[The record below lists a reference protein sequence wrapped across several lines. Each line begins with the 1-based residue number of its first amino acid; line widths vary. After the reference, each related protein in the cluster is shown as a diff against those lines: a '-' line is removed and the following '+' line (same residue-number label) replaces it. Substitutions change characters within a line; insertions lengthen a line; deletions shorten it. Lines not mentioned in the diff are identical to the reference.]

1 MEQVH
6 GVDVSWMT
14 PGSSKGMSTISSARS
29 LKSPPGRFSTFVT
42 ATWLDRCR
50 IVLCND
56 CANLLSTD
64 KLNKPS
70 PPKATTTQPRQIP
83 TTSNGTS
90 SHQTN
95 DSKSGVEVNGQLS
108 TSLNGG
114 SGIAKRLSRS
124 GSVDKQPGPN
134 GTPPGRRNTW
144 FSNISAKFS
153 GSSPSANGPQSPT
166 ETTPSH
172 HHTGPLHRGTSH
184 EDQPP
189 SPQASDPPVPKI
201 SPSRNAVLQ
210 HGAKPEGSGPY
221 TPAPPRSGQA
231 GILSVFRRL
240 SSSSSVN
247 GASYNRLAHG
257 LVQRTVLNKDKH
269 RERCPI
275 GELKAAKLRRVA
287 FCVDVEIAPM
297 PKYADGEVPTQPIDK
312 SLKKKIGEKGEG
324 EALKSDSAVMK
335 EENLDDGKSTR
346 AAEVKAS
353 GPAKGAGEGSGNMA
367 NNVIDEKSTGEN
379 DSAEADTPA
388 AEKEPSRKKEKK
400 KRSEEERK
408 ARKEK
413 RRKLA
418 EDNGSIPVEIH
429 YDSSDSLGSTSSGT
443 PNTSSLPTINP
454 ARIYRRCCQL
464 RETPILKKITEQLT
478 DPINFSLGVLSKLD
492 LTGYWLQLADLVTLG
507 DYLAVVPVR
516 EVLLE
521 NIGLT
526 DEGLRV
532 ILAGLLAA
540 KPPTLSRRKPKHE
553 QEPQGG
559 VVERLV
565 LKNNKLGPDGWKHLS
580 LFIYLCKSIKS
591 LDLAHIP
598 FPRQA
603 LSQVGATLPN
613 GQHIPRSIADIFA
626 TSLGDRLGGPTL
638 EMINIGETEPSMEQ
652 LGVILDGMMKCKVKR
667 LGLAHNYL
675 DEQGI
680 QHVTRYISS
689 GIVEG
694 LDLAGNDLR
703 GHEERIA
710 SALEANVSLWALS
723 LAGCELG
730 PSSLSKIIPVMASM
744 PDLRFVDLSHNREL
758 FQSRPSAV
766 GLLRRYLPKC
776 SGLKRIHLSDVS
788 MNPEQAIALVEVLP
802 EIQQLAHIKLLENEE
817 LVKLAHAKSEEAQEE
832 ACALYASLMAAAR
845 VSKSLIAID
854 IDVPHDEA
862 GEIVKAMAK
871 QVVAYCLRNMERMPD
886 TGIGAAMAATL
897 SETNG
902 TDESKPAGY
911 SDVIMHLVGHD
922 VMQESDEEDNSSAP
936 DEDYVIGGTGV
947 VKALKCCLENRGDES
962 QRQSGEFTREAEPDA
977 SLATRKL
984 PTGGKAKDMSKH
996 LLAGARKIRLR
1007 LQPALIKAKANP
1019 DDEMTL
1025 RKLTFLDETL
1035 QGIIKRFEDEYPD
1048 TREVTELSITDPK
1061 RGRSGSA
1068 ESVNG
1073 PAIAEEAVVSDGE
1086 DDGEIHAQRLS
1097 RSNSTLSKVLAEEEG
1112 RVHRAGH
1119 RFRVGI
1125 VSQMQMRDLM
1135 ATIDDIGADP
1145 RHVRLLTELAEDVGG
1160 AFWDE
1165 VQTKGVIQ
1173 AYKDN
1178 RESLLTTMKGNDPD
1192 GAQWERF
1199 VESQKKA
1206 LANRTVPSEQE
1217 KSLREAARAADESA
1231 IAD

>member
-29 LKSPPGRFSTFVT
+29 LKSPPGDSRHY
-42 ATWLDRCR
+42 
-50 IVLCND
+50 
-56 CANLLSTD
+56 
-64 KLNKPS
+64 KLNKSS

-83 TTSNGTS
+83 TTSNGIP
-90 SHQTN
+90 SHQMN

-114 SGIAKRLSRS
+114 SGVAKRLSRS

-172 HHTGPLHRGTSH
+172 HHTGLLHRSISH

-189 SPQASDPPVPKI
+189 PPQASDPPVPKI

-247 GASYNRLAHG
+247 GASHNRLAHG

-312 SLKKKIGEKGEG
+312 TLKKKIGEKGEG

-346 AAEVKAS
+346 ATEVKAS
-353 GPAKGAGEGSGNMA
+353 GPAKGAGEESGNMA
-367 NNVIDEKSTGEN
+367 SNVIDEKSSGEN
-379 DSAEADTPA
+379 DSAEADAPA
-388 AEKEPSRKKEKK
+388 AEKELSRKKEKK

-443 PNTSSLPTINP
+443 PKTGSLPTINP

-540 KPPTLSRRKPKHE
+540 KPPNLSRRKPKHE

-710 SALEANVSLWALS
+710 LALEANVSLWALS

-730 PSSLSKIIPVMASM
+730 PSSLSKILPVMASI

-802 EIQQLAHIKLLENEE
+802 EIRQLAHIKLLENEE

-845 VSKSLIAID
+845 VSKSIIAID

-1048 TREVTELSITDPK
+1048 TREVAELSITDPK
-1061 RGRSGSA
+1061 RGRSSSE

-1073 PAIAEEAVVSDGE
+1073 PAVAEEAVVSDGE

>member
-14 PGSSKGMSTISSARS
+14 PGSSKGMSTTSSARPLNS
-29 LKSPPGRFSTFVT
+29 LPGRFSIFVT
-42 ATWLDRCR
+42 ATWLDCR
-50 IVLCND
+50 RIALCND
-56 CANLLSTD
+56 RANLLSTD
-64 KLNKPS
+64 KLNKSS

-83 TTSNGTS
+83 TTSNGTP
-90 SHQTN
+90 SHQQN
-95 DSKSGVEVNGQLS
+95 DSKSGVEANSQIN

-114 SGIAKRLSRS
+114 SGITKRLSRS
-124 GSVDKQPGPN
+124 GSVDKQPSPN

-153 GSSPSANGPQSPT
+153 SSSPSANGSQSPT
-166 ETTPSH
+166 EPTPSH
-172 HHTGPLHRGTSH
+172 HTGLLHSGASN

-189 SPQASDPPVPKI
+189 TPQASDPPVPKI

-247 GASYNRLAHG
+247 GATQNRLAHG
-257 LVQRTVLNKDKH
+257 LVQRTVLNKDKN

-297 PKYADGEVPTQPIDK
+297 PKYADGEVATQPIDK

-335 EENLDDGKSTR
+335 EENLDDGKSAR

-353 GPAKGAGEGSGNMA
+353 AHAEGAGEEPQNMA
-367 NNVIDEKSTGEN
+367 NNVVDEKSSGEN
-379 DSAEADTPA
+379 DSAEADAPA

-429 YDSSDSLGSTSSGT
+429 YDGSDSSDSTSSGT
-443 PNTSSLPTINP
+443 LNTSSLPTINP

-540 KPPTLSRRKPKHE
+540 KPPSLSRRKPKHE

-559 VVERLV
+559 VIERLV

-613 GQHIPRSIADIFA
+613 GQHIPRSIADILA

-652 LGVILDGMMKCKVKR
+652 LGVIIDGMMKCKVKR

-730 PSSLSKIIPVMASM
+730 PSSLSKILPVMASM

-758 FQSRPSAV
+758 FQTRPSAV
-766 GLLRRYLPKC
+766 GLLRR
-776 SGLKRIHLSDVS
+776 
-788 MNPEQAIALVEVLP
+788 
-802 EIQQLAHIKLLENEE
+802 
-817 LVKLAHAKSEEAQEE
+817 
-832 ACALYASLMAAAR
+832 
-845 VSKSLIAID
+845 
-854 IDVPHDEA
+854 
-862 GEIVKAMAK
+862 
-871 QVVAYCLRNMERMPD
+871 
-886 TGIGAAMAATL
+886 
-897 SETNG
+897 
-902 TDESKPAGY
+902 
-911 SDVIMHLVGHD
+911 
-922 VMQESDEEDNSSAP
+922 
-936 DEDYVIGGTGV
+936 
-947 VKALKCCLENRGDES
+947 
-962 QRQSGEFTREAEPDA
+962 
-977 SLATRKL
+977 
-984 PTGGKAKDMSKH
+984 
-996 LLAGARKIRLR
+996 
-1007 LQPALIKAKANP
+1007 
-1019 DDEMTL
+1019 
-1025 RKLTFLDETL
+1025 
-1035 QGIIKRFEDEYPD
+1035 
-1048 TREVTELSITDPK
+1048 
-1061 RGRSGSA
+1061 
-1068 ESVNG
+1068 
-1073 PAIAEEAVVSDGE
+1073 
-1086 DDGEIHAQRLS
+1086 
-1097 RSNSTLSKVLAEEEG
+1097 
-1112 RVHRAGH
+1112 
-1119 RFRVGI
+1119 
-1125 VSQMQMRDLM
+1125 
-1135 ATIDDIGADP
+1135 
-1145 RHVRLLTELAEDVGG
+1145 
-1160 AFWDE
+1160 
-1165 VQTKGVIQ
+1165 
-1173 AYKDN
+1173 
-1178 RESLLTTMKGNDPD
+1178 
-1192 GAQWERF
+1192 
-1199 VESQKKA
+1199 
-1206 LANRTVPSEQE
+1206 
-1217 KSLREAARAADESA
+1217 
-1231 IAD
+1231 

>member
-14 PGSSKGMSTISSARS
+14 PGSSKGMSTISTVAH
-29 LKSPPGRFSTFVT
+29 LTSPRHNMAFAT
-42 ATWLDRCR
+42 ATY
-50 IVLCND
+50 
-56 CANLLSTD
+56 
-64 KLNKPS
+64 KLNKSSS
-70 PPKATTTQPRQIP
+70 PPKAAVAQPRQILTP
-83 TTSNGTS
+83 SNNTP
-90 SHQTN
+90 SHQRK
-95 DSKSGVEVNGQLS
+95 DSKSGPEVNVQPS

-114 SGIAKRLSRS
+114 SSLTKRLSRS

-134 GTPPGRRNTW
+134 GTPPGRRTW

-153 GSSPSANGPQSPT
+153 SSSPAANGPQSPT
-166 ETTPSH
+166 EPTSPHNLSL
-172 HHTGPLHRGTSH
+172 PHRTTSH
-184 EDQPP
+184 EDQGPA
-189 SPQASDPPVPKI
+189 SPQTSEPPVPKI

-221 TPAPPRSGQA
+221 IPAPPRSGQA
-231 GILSVFRRL
+231 GILNVFRRL

-247 GASYNRLAHG
+247 GAANNRLAHG
-257 LVQRTVLNKDKH
+257 LVERMVLNKDKN
-269 RERCPI
+269 RERCDI
-275 GELKAAKLRRVA
+275 SELKAAKLRRVA
-287 FCVDVEIAPM
+287 FCVDVEVASM
-297 PKYADGEVPTQPIDK
+297 PKYADGEVATQPIDK
-312 SLKKKIGEKGEG
+312 TAKKKLSEKGEG
-324 EALKSDSAVMK
+324 KALKSDSAVMK
-335 EENLDDGKSTR
+335 EENLDNSRLEPVAGVGTNGH
-346 AAEVKAS
+346 AI
-353 GPAKGAGEGSGNMA
+353 GAVDELEKLPSDMA
-367 NNVIDEKSTGEN
+367 DEN
-379 DSAEADTPA
+379 DSQEADTSMN
-388 AEKEPSRKKEKK
+388 EKETSKKKEKK

-418 EDNGSIPVEIH
+418 EDNGTIPVEIH
-429 YDSSDSLGSTSSGT
+429 YDSSDLSDSTDSST
-443 PNTSSLPTINP
+443 VRTSSLPITNP
-454 ARIYRRCCQL
+454 ARIYRRCCHL
-464 RETPILKKITEQLT
+464 RDTPILKKITEQLI
-478 DPINFSLGVLSKLD
+478 DPINLTLGVVSKLD

-507 DYLAVVPVR
+507 DFLAVVPVR

-532 ILAGLLAA
+532 VLAGLLAA
-540 KPPTLSRRKPKHE
+540 KPPTSHRKKPRHKE
-553 QEPQGG
+553 EPQGG

-603 LSQVGATLPN
+603 VSQASGALSN

-626 TSLGDRLGGPTL
+626 TALGDRLGGSTL
-638 EMINIGETEPSMEQ
+638 DLINIGETEPSMEQ
-652 LGVILDGMMKCKVKR
+652 LGVILDGMLKCQVKR

-675 DEQGI
+675 DEQGVS
-680 QHVTRYISS
+680 HVTKYISS
-689 GIVEG
+689 GICEG

-703 GHEERIA
+703 GHEEKIA
-710 SALEANVSLWALS
+710 SAIEVSVNLSALS

-730 PSSLSKIIPVMASM
+730 PSSLSKILPVLANM
-744 PDLRFVDLSHNREL
+744 PHIRFIDLSHNREL

-776 SGLKRIHLSDVS
+776 TGLKRIHLSDVS
-788 MNPEQAIALVEVLP
+788 MNSEQAIALVEVLP
-802 EIQQLAHIKLLENEE
+802 EIQQLAHINLLENEE

-832 ACALYASLMAAAR
+832 ACSLYASLMAAAR
-845 VSKSLIAID
+845 VSKSIIAID

-862 GEIVKAMAK
+862 GEIVKAMAR

-886 TGIGAAMAATL
+886 TGLGAAMAATL

-902 TDESKPAGY
+902 ADDSKPAGY

-922 VMQESDEEDNSSAP
+922 VMQDSDEEDNSSAP

-947 VKALKCCLENRGDES
+947 VKALKCCLENRGDDS
-962 QRQSGEFTREAEPDA
+962 QRQSGEFGREAEPGA
-977 SLATRKL
+977 SLASRKL
-984 PTGGKAKDMSKH
+984 ATGGKAKDMSKH

-1007 LQPALIKAKANP
+1007 LQPALIKAKTNP

-1035 QGIIKRFEDEYPD
+1035 QGIINRFEDEYPD
-1048 TREVTELSITDPK
+1048 TREPLELTEAEPK
-1061 RGRSGSA
+1061 RGRSASA
-1068 ESVNG
+1068 ESIQG
-1073 PAIAEEAVVSDGE
+1073 PARVEEIVVSDGE
-1086 DDGEIHAQRLS
+1086 DDGEMHAPRLS

-1112 RVHRAGH
+1112 RVHRVGH
-1119 RFRVGI
+1119 RFRVGM
-1125 VSQMQMRDLM
+1125 VSQMQVRDLV
-1135 ATIDDIGADP
+1135 ASIDDMSADP
-1145 RHVRLLTELAEDVGG
+1145 RHVRMLTELAEDVGG
-1160 AFWDE
+1160 DFWAQ
-1165 VQTKGVIQ
+1165 VQAKGAIQ

-1178 RESLLTTMKGNDPD
+1178 RESLLTTMKGSDPD
-1192 GAQWERF
+1192 GGQWDRF

-1206 LANRTVPSEQE
+1206 LANRTVSSEQE
-1217 KSLREAARAADESA
+1217 KSLREAARVADENA

>member
-14 PGSSKGMSTISSARS
+14 PGT
-29 LKSPPGRFSTFVT
+29 P
-42 ATWLDRCR
+42 
-50 IVLCND
+50 
-56 CANLLSTD
+56 
-64 KLNKPS
+64 
-70 PPKATTTQPRQIP
+70 
-83 TTSNGTS
+83 
-90 SHQTN
+90 
-95 DSKSGVEVNGQLS
+95 
-108 TSLNGG
+108 LNGG
-114 SGIAKRLSRS
+114 SSLTKRLSRS

-153 GSSPSANGPQSPT
+153 GSSPVVNVPQSPT
-166 ETTPSH
+166 EPSSPH
-172 HHTGPLHRGTSH
+172 HHLSLPHRTTSH
-184 EDQPP
+184 EDTGPASQPTP
-189 SPQASDPPVPKI
+189 EPPVPKL

-221 TPAPPRSGQA
+221 TPAPPKSGQA
-231 GILSVFRRL
+231 GILNVFRRL
-240 SSSSSVN
+240 SSSSSAN
-247 GASYNRLAHG
+247 GASHNRLAHG
-257 LVQRTVLNKDKH
+257 LVERTILNRDKN
-269 RERCPI
+269 RERCTI
-275 GELKAAKLRRVA
+275 NELKAAKLRRVA

-297 PKYADGEVPTQPIDK
+297 PKYADAEAATQPIDK
-312 SLKKKIGEKGEG
+312 AAKKKLTEKGEG
-324 EALKSDSAVMK
+324 EALKSDSIVMK
-335 EENLDDGKSTR
+335 EENFENGRPDS
-346 AAEVKAS
+346 AAEAERNGHAQGTAEELEKPPS
-353 GPAKGAGEGSGNMA
+353 GTT
-367 NNVIDEKSTGEN
+367 DEN
-379 DSAEADTPA
+379 DSPEADVPVT
-388 AEKEPSRKKEKK
+388 EKEMSKKKEKK

-418 EDNGSIPVEIH
+418 EDNGTIPVEIH
-429 YDSSDSLGSTSSGT
+429 YDSPDSSDSTSSGT
-443 PNTSSLPTINP
+443 PKTRSLPTTNP

-478 DPINFSLGVLSKLD
+478 DSTNLSLGVVSKLD

-507 DYLAVVPVR
+507 DFLAVVAVR

-532 ILAGLLAA
+532 VLAGLLAA
-540 KPPTLSRRKPKHE
+540 KPPTLSRKKPKHE

-565 LKNNKLGPDGWKHLS
+565 LKNNKIGPDGWKHLS
-580 LFIYLCKSIKS
+580 LFLYLCKSIKS

-603 LSQVGATLPN
+603 ISQVNTTLPN

-626 TSLGDRLGGPTL
+626 TSLSDRLGGSTL

-652 LGVILDGMMKCKVKR
+652 LGLILDGMVKCKVKR

-680 QHVTRYISS
+680 GHVTRYISS
-689 GIVEG
+689 GICEG

-703 GHEERIA
+703 GYEEKVA
-710 SALEANVSLWALS
+710 SALEANGSLWALS

-730 PSSLSKIIPVMASM
+730 PSSLSKFLPVLANM
-744 PDLRFVDLSHNREL
+744 PDIRFIDLSHNKEL

-776 SGLKRIHLSDVS
+776 TGLKRIHLSDVS
-788 MNPEQAIALVEVLP
+788 MNSEQAIALVEVLP
-802 EIQQLAHIKLLENEE
+802 EIGQLAHINLLENEE

-845 VSKSLIAID
+845 VSKSIIAID

-871 QVVAYCLRNMERMPD
+871 QVVAYCLRNMEQMPD

-902 TDESKPAGY
+902 ADDSKPAAY

-922 VMQESDEEDNSSAP
+922 VMQDTDDEDNSSAP

-962 QRQSGEFTREAEPDA
+962 RRQSGEFTREAEPDE
-977 SLATRKL
+977 SLTSRKL

-1019 DDEMTL
+1019 GDEMTL

-1035 QGIIKRFEDEYPD
+1035 QGIINRFEDEYPD
-1048 TREVTELSITDPK
+1048 TRETSELSKTDSK
-1061 RGRSGSA
+1061 RSRSASA

-1073 PAIAEEAVVSDGE
+1073 PAPAEEPVVSDGE
-1086 DDGEIHAQRLS
+1086 DDAEIHAPRLS

-1119 RFRVGI
+1119 RFRVGM
-1125 VSQMQMRDLM
+1125 VSQMQMRDLV
-1135 ATIDDIGADP
+1135 ASIDDIGADP
-1145 RHVRLLTELAEDVGG
+1145 RHVRMLTELAEDVGG
-1160 AFWDE
+1160 DFWEE
-1165 VQTKGVIQ
+1165 VQAKGVIQ

-1178 RESLLTTMKGNDPD
+1178 RESLLSTMKASDPD

-1217 KSLREAARAADESA
+1217 KSLREAARVADEVA

>member
-14 PGSSKGMSTISSARS
+14 PGSSKGMLTASSPFPS
-29 LKSPPGRFSTFVT
+29 F
-42 ATWLDRCR
+42 
-50 IVLCND
+50 
-56 CANLLSTD
+56 D
-64 KLNKPS
+64 KLNKSSS
-70 PPKATTTQPRQIP
+70 PPKANTTQPRQIP
-83 TTSNGTS
+83 TPSNGTP
-90 SHQTN
+90 SHQRK
-95 DSKSGVEVNGQLS
+95 DSKSGAEANVQPS
-108 TSLNGG
+108 TPLNGG
-114 SGIAKRLSRS
+114 SSLTKRLSRS
-124 GSVDKQPGPN
+124 SSVDKQPAGPN

-153 GSSPSANGPQSPT
+153 GSSPATNSPQSPT
-166 ETTPSH
+166 EQTSPHNSNLPYRT
-172 HHTGPLHRGTSH
+172 TSH
-184 EDQPP
+184 EDQGPT
-189 SPQASDPPVPKI
+189 SPQASEPPVPKI

-221 TPAPPRSGQA
+221 TPAPPKSGQA
-231 GILSVFRRL
+231 GILNVFRRL
-240 SSSSSVN
+240 SSSSSAN
-247 GASYNRLAHG
+247 GATTNRLAHG
-257 LVQRTVLNKDKH
+257 LVERTVLNKDKN
-269 RERCPI
+269 RERCNI
-275 GELKAAKLRRVA
+275 SELKAAKLRRVA

-297 PKYADGEVPTQPIDK
+297 PKYANGEVATQPIDK
-312 SLKKKIGEKGEG
+312 STKKKLTEKGEG

-335 EENLDDGKSTR
+335 EENFDDGKPEPV
-346 AAEVKAS
+346 AEAKTNGHAN
-353 GPAKGAGEGSGNMA
+353 GPADAFQKLPSNTPDA
-367 NNVIDEKSTGEN
+367 N
-379 DSAEADTPA
+379 DSPEPDTA
-388 AEKEPSRKKEKK
+388 VGEKEMSKKKEKK

-418 EDNGSIPVEIH
+418 EDSGSIPVEIH
-429 YDSSDSLGSTSSGT
+429 YDSPDSSDSGASGT
-443 PNTSSLPTINP
+443 IVTSSLPTTNP

-478 DPINFSLGVLSKLD
+478 DPTNLSHGVVSKLD

-532 ILAGLLAA
+532 VLAGLLAA
-540 KPPTLSRRKPKHE
+540 KPPTFSRKKPKHE
-553 QEPQGG
+553 QEVQGG
-559 VVERLV
+559 IVERLV
-565 LKNNKLGPDGWKHLS
+565 LKNNKIGPDGWKHLS

-591 LDLAHIP
+591 LDISHIA

-603 LSQVGATLPN
+603 VSQVGATLPN

-626 TSLGDRLGGPTL
+626 TSIGDRLGGPTL

-652 LGVILDGMMKCKVKR
+652 LGVILDGMLNCKVKR
-667 LGLAHNYL
+667 LGLAHNHL

-680 QHVTRYISS
+680 SHVTRYISS
-689 GIVEG
+689 GICEG

-703 GHEERIA
+703 GHEEKLA
-710 SALEANVSLWALS
+710 SALKANVGLWALS

-730 PSSLSKIIPVMASM
+730 PSSLSKILPVLANM
-744 PDLRFVDLSHNREL
+744 PDIRFVDLSHNKEL

-776 SGLKRIHLSDVS
+776 TGLKRIHLSDVS
-788 MNPEQAIALVEVLP
+788 MNSEQAIALVEVLP
-802 EIQQLAHIKLLENEE
+802 EIQQLAHINLLENEE

-845 VSKSLIAID
+845 VSKTIVAID

-871 QVVAYCLRNMERMPD
+871 QVVAYCLRNMEAIPD

-897 SETNG
+897 SESNEA
-902 TDESKPAGY
+902 DDSKPAGY

-962 QRQSGEFTREAEPDA
+962 QRQSGEFSRDAEATDA
-977 SLATRKL
+977 SLASRRL
-984 PTGGKAKDMSKH
+984 ATGGKAKDMSKH

-1019 DDEMTL
+1019 GDEMTL

-1035 QGIIKRFEDEYPD
+1035 QGIINRFEDEYPD
-1048 TREVTELSITDPK
+1048 TRETSELSNTDPK
-1061 RGRSGSA
+1061 RTRSPSA
-1068 ESVNG
+1068 ESVNER
-1073 PAIAEEAVVSDGE
+1073 ARAEETVVSDGE
-1086 DDGEIHAQRLS
+1086 DEGEIRGSRLS

-1119 RFRVGI
+1119 RFRVGM
-1125 VSQMQMRDLM
+1125 VSQMQMRDLV
-1135 ATIDDIGADP
+1135 ASIDDIGADP
-1145 RHVRLLTELAEDVGG
+1145 RHVRMLTELAEDVGG
-1160 AFWDE
+1160 DFWAE
-1165 VQTKGVIQ
+1165 VQAKGVIQ

-1178 RESLLTTMKGNDPD
+1178 RESLLTTMKASDPD

-1217 KSLREAARAADESA
+1217 KTLREAARAADENA

>member
-14 PGSSKGMSTISSARS
+14 PGSSKGTLPFFPWAFD
-29 LKSPPGRFSTFVT
+29 LAG
-42 ATWLDRCR
+42 
-50 IVLCND
+50 
-56 CANLLSTD
+56 D
-64 KLNKPS
+64 KLNKSSS
-70 PPKATTTQPRQIP
+70 PPKANAAQPRQIP
-83 TTSNGTS
+83 TPANGTP
-90 SHQTN
+90 SHQRKE
-95 DSKSGVEVNGQLS
+95 SKSGAQANGQPGAS
-108 TSLNGG
+108 PNGG
-114 SGIAKRLSRS
+114 SSLTKRLSRS
-124 GSVDKQPGPN
+124 GSVDKPPGPN
-134 GTPPGRRNTW
+134 STPPGRRSTW

-153 GSSPSANGPQSPT
+153 SSSPASNAPQSPT
-166 ETTPSH
+166 EPASPHHLSLPHRTP
-172 HHTGPLHRGTSH
+172 SH
-184 EDQPP
+184 EDQAPL
-189 SPQASDPPVPKI
+189 SPQTEEPPVPKI

-210 HGAKPEGSGPY
+210 PGAKPEGSGPY

-231 GILSVFRRL
+231 GILGVFRRL
-240 SSSSSVN
+240 SSSSSAN
-247 GASYNRLAHG
+247 GAGQSRLAHG
-257 LVQRTVLNKDKH
+257 LVERTILNKDKN

-297 PKYADGEVPTQPIDK
+297 PKYADGEVATQPIDK
-312 SLKKKIGEKGEG
+312 STKKKLTEKGEG
-324 EALKSDSAVMK
+324 AALKSESTVMK
-335 EENLDDGKSTR
+335 EENLNESKQEPAVDAKINGHADGT
-346 AAEVKAS
+346 AEGLEKLP
-353 GPAKGAGEGSGNMA
+353 GNPA
-367 NNVIDEKSTGEN
+367 DEKSSGDN
-379 DSAEADTPA
+379 DSAEPDAPA
-388 AEKEPSRKKEKK
+388 AEKETNKKKEKK

-418 EDNGSIPVEIH
+418 EDNGSIPMEIH
-429 YDSSDSLGSTSSGT
+429 YDSGDSTESAGSGT
-443 PNTSSLPTINP
+443 PKTTSLPTTNP

-464 RETPILKKITEQLT
+464 RETPILKKITEQLIEPT
-478 DPINFSLGVLSKLD
+478 NFANGIVGKLD

-521 NIGLT
+521 NIGLS

-540 KPPTLSRRKPKHE
+540 KPPTLSRKKPKHE
-553 QEPQGG
+553 LETQGG

-580 LFIYLCKSIKS
+580 LFIYLCRSLKS

-603 LSQVGATLPN
+603 VSQVNATLPN
-613 GQHIPRSIADIFA
+613 GQQIPRSIADVFA
-626 TSLGDRLGGPTL
+626 TSLGDRLGGSTL

-652 LGVILDGMMKCKVKR
+652 LGVILDGMMKCQVKR

-675 DEQGI
+675 DEQGVGHI
-680 QHVTRYISS
+680 TRYISS
-689 GIVEG
+689 GICEG

-703 GHEERIA
+703 GYEEKIA
-710 SALEANVSLWALS
+710 SALEANGSLWALS

-730 PSSLSKIIPVMASM
+730 PSSLSKILPVLANM
-744 PDLRFVDLSHNREL
+744 PDIRFIDLSHNKEL

-776 SGLKRIHLSDVS
+776 TNLKRIHLSDVS
-788 MNPEQAIALVEVLP
+788 MNSEQAIALVEVLP
-802 EIQQLAHIKLLENEE
+802 EIRQLAHINLLENEE
-817 LVKLAHAKSEEAQEE
+817 LARLAHAKSEEAQEE

-845 VSKSLIAID
+845 VSKSIIAID
-854 IDVPHDEA
+854 IDIPHDEA
-862 GEIVKAMAK
+862 GEIVKAMAR
-871 QVVAYCLRNMERMPD
+871 QVVAYCLRNMEQMSD
-886 TGIGAAMAATL
+886 TGTGAAMAATL

-902 TDESKPAGY
+902 AEESKPAAY

-922 VMQESDEEDNSSAP
+922 VMQESDDEDEDVAP
-936 DEDYVIGGTGV
+936 GEDYVIGGTGV
-947 VKALKCCLENRGDES
+947 VKALKCCLENRGDDS
-962 QRQSGEFTREAEPDA
+962 QRQSGELNRENELDEPLA
-977 SLATRKL
+977 SRKL

-1007 LQPALIKAKANP
+1007 LQPALVKAKANP

-1025 RKLTFLDETL
+1025 RKLVFLDETL
-1035 QGIIKRFEDEYPD
+1035 QGIINRFEDEYPEI
-1048 TREVTELSITDPK
+1048 REAAQLSKTDPK
-1061 RGRSGSA
+1061 RVRSGSA
-1068 ESVNG
+1068 ESTNG
-1073 PAIAEEAVVSDGE
+1073 SAGAEEAVVSDAE
-1086 DDGEIHAQRLS
+1086 DDNEIHAPRLS

-1119 RFRVGI
+1119 RFRAGV
-1125 VSQMQMRDLM
+1125 VTQMQMDLV
-1135 ATIDDIGADP
+1135 ASIDDIGTDP
-1145 RHVRLLTELAEDVGG
+1145 QHVRMLTELAEDVGG
-1160 AFWDE
+1160 DFWQE
-1165 VQTKGVIQ
+1165 VQAKGVIQ

-1178 RESLLTTMKGNDPD
+1178 REGLLTTMKMSDPD

-1199 VESQKKA
+1199 VESQNKA
-1206 LANRTVPSEQE
+1206 LANRTVASEQE
-1217 KSLREAARAADESA
+1217 KSLREAARAADENA

>member
-14 PGSSKGMSTISSARS
+14 PGSSK
-29 LKSPPGRFSTFVT
+29 
-42 ATWLDRCR
+42 
-50 IVLCND
+50 
-56 CANLLSTD
+56 D
-64 KLNKPS
+64 KLNKSSS
-70 PPKATTTQPRQIP
+70 PPKANAAQPRQIP
-83 TTSNGTS
+83 TSSNGAP
-90 SHQTN
+90 SHQRK
-95 DSKSGVEVNGQLS
+95 DSKSGTEANGQLS
-108 TSLNGG
+108 ASNNGG
-114 SGIAKRLSRS
+114 ASLTKRLSRS

-134 GTPPGRRNTW
+134 GTPPGRRSTW

-153 GSSPSANGPQSPT
+153 GSSPAANGPQSPT
-166 ETTPSH
+166 ETIPPH
-172 HHTGPLHRGTSH
+172 HHLSPLQRSTSH
-184 EDQPP
+184 EDQEPP
-189 SPQASDPPVPKI
+189 SPQASEPPIPKI

-221 TPAPPRSGQA
+221 TPAPPKSGQA

-247 GASYNRLAHG
+247 GANHNRLAHG
-257 LVQRTVLNKDKH
+257 LVERTVLNKDKN

-297 PKYADGEVPTQPIDK
+297 PKYADGEIATQPIDK
-312 SLKKKIGEKGEG
+312 TAKKKLTEKGEG

-335 EENLDDGKSTR
+335 EENLDND
-346 AAEVKAS
+346 KAV
-353 GPAKGAGEGSGNMA
+353 PATGVQTNGHANGAVETLDKLPSNTT
-367 NNVIDEKSTGEN
+367 DEN
-379 DSAEADTPA
+379 DSAEADAPV
-388 AEKEPSRKKEKK
+388 AEKEMSKKKEKK

-418 EDNGSIPVEIH
+418 EDNGTIPVEIH
-429 YDSSDSLGSTSSGT
+429 YDSGDSSDSTCSGT
-443 PNTSSLPTINP
+443 LQTSSLPTTNP

-478 DPINFSLGVLSKLD
+478 DSTNFSFGVVSKLD

-532 ILAGLLAA
+532 VLAGLLAA
-540 KPPTLSRRKPKHE
+540 KPPLLSRKKPKHE

-580 LFIYLCKSIKS
+580 LFIFLCKSIKS

-603 LSQVGATLPN
+603 ISQVSATLPN
-613 GQHIPRSIADIFA
+613 GQQIPRSIADIFA
-626 TSLGDRLGGPTL
+626 TSLGDRLSGPTL

-652 LGVILDGMMKCKVKR
+652 LGVILDGMLKCKVKR

-675 DEQGI
+675 DEQGVN
-680 QHVTRYISS
+680 HVTKYISS
-689 GIVEG
+689 GICEG

-703 GHEERIA
+703 GHEEKIA
-710 SALEANVSLWALS
+710 SALEANGSLWALS

-730 PSSLSKIIPVMASM
+730 PSSLSKILPVLANM
-744 PDLRFVDLSHNREL
+744 PDIRFVDLSHNKEL

-766 GLLRRYLPKC
+766 GPLRRYLPKC
-776 SGLKRIHLSDVS
+776 TGLKRIHLSDVS
-788 MNPEQAIALVEVLP
+788 MNSEQAIALVEVLP
-802 EIQQLAHIKLLENEE
+802 EIQQLAHINLLENEE

-845 VSKSLIAID
+845 VSKSIIAID

-862 GEIVKAMAK
+862 GEIVKAMAR
-871 QVVAYCLRNMERMPD
+871 QVVAYCLRNMEQMPD
-886 TGIGAAMAATL
+886 TGIGAAMAASL

-902 TDESKPAGY
+902 TDESKPAAY

-977 SLATRKL
+977 SLTSRKL

-1007 LQPALIKAKANP
+1007 LQPALIKARSNP
-1019 DDEMTL
+1019 GDEMTL

-1035 QGIIKRFEDEYPD
+1035 QGIINRFEDEYPD
-1048 TREVTELSITDPK
+1048 TRESAELSQTDLK
-1061 RGRSGSA
+1061 RGRSASA
-1068 ESVNG
+1068 ESANG
-1073 PAIAEEAVVSDGE
+1073 VATAEEPAVSDGE
-1086 DDGEIHAQRLS
+1086 DEGELHAPRLS

-1119 RFRVGI
+1119 RFRVGM
-1125 VSQMQMRDLM
+1125 VSQMQMRGLV
-1135 ATIDDIGADP
+1135 ASIDDIGADP
-1145 RHVRLLTELAEDVGG
+1145 RHVRMLTELAEDVGG
-1160 AFWDE
+1160 DFWQE
-1165 VQTKGVIQ
+1165 VQAKGVIQ

-1178 RESLLTTMKGNDPD
+1178 RETLLTTMKASDPD

-1206 LANRTVPSEQE
+1206 LANRTVPTEQE
-1217 KSLREAARAADESA
+1217 KTLREAARVGDENA